1 MCGGGAEKYAVVSTE
16 SVAGGRIVAAAAIAD
31 VQPLPLRV
39 IEHVEGFG
47 AELYG
52 SSFAVERKMLEQAH
66 VKLGARGIRQG
77 VPPAIAKCQSGRFGK
92 SRRVIQ
98 QRTGAHSLSVWNTGT
113 WGAH

>member
-16 SVAGGRIVAAAAIAD
+16 SVAGGCIVAGTTVAD

-66 VKLGARGIRQG
+66 VKLGARGIGQD
-77 VPPAIAKCQSGRFGK
+77 VPPAIAKGQSGRFGK
-92 SRRVIQ
+92 GRGIV
-98 QRTGAHSLSVWNTGT
+98 
-113 WGAH
+113 